1 MVELREIKGYDG
13 FKLQGIFYTM
23 LSLYALK
30 NLQVS
35 PKQFLE
41 DFDKADEQKKKEI
54 TLGMIK
60 TMDSLDKEDLA
71 FLCSFAK
78 DKNGNPYTIHTIPS
92 LELDEM
98 NEIIVNLFM
107 KFLGV
112 NLFFSTIANTTK

>member
-54 TLGMIK
+54 VLGMIK

-78 DKNGNPYTIHTIPS
+78 DKNGNPYTIHTVPS
-92 LELDEM
+92 LELDEI
-98 NEIIVNLFM
+98 NDIIVNLFI

>member
-1 MVELREIKGYDG
+1 MILREIKGYDG

-54 TLGMIK
+54 VYGMVR
-60 TMDSLDKEDLA
+60 TMDSLDEEDLA
-71 FLCSFAK
+71 FICSFCE
-78 DKNGNPYTIHTIPS
+78 DKNGNPYTIYTLPS
-92 LELDEM
+92 LSLDEI
-98 NEIIVNLFM
+98 NEIVINLFV
-107 KFLGV
+107 KFLSI
-112 NLFFSTIANTTK
+112 NLFFSTTVNTTK